1 MLMTKKDNIADILGV
16 SPISTIRENNVVIY
30 EEPTENDKEVDR
42 DIAYARTMMYDTIK
56 LAHDAV
62 EEMVDIAKQSQ
73 HPRAFEVV
81 ATLLNTM
88 REANKDLIDL
98 HKKKKEIKKDEAG
111 KGPDVVN
118 NNLFVGSTSEMLK
131 MIKDNQHNDG

>member
-1 MLMTKKDNIADILGV
+1 MSKKDSIADILGV
-16 SPISTIRENNVVIY
+16 TPISTIRENNVVIY

-118 NNLFVGSTSEMLK
+118 NNLFVGSTAEMLK

>member
-1 MLMTKKDNIADILGV
+1 MTKKDNIADILGV

-88 REANKDLIDL
+88 REAIKILLIFIRR
-98 HKKKKEIKKDEAG
+98 KKR
-111 KGPDVVN
+111 
-118 NNLFVGSTSEMLK
+118 SRK
-131 MIKDNQHNDG
+131 MKQERVLMSSIIIFLWVLQLRC

>member
-1 MLMTKKDNIADILGV
+1 MTKKDNIADILGV